1 MERVNFEESSK
12 NREYIRV
19 SEEFKQ
25 RVTKDD
31 GSDFERVS
39 RRVTLDEVKENIVL
53 EKKKTIW
60 QDPYVRLSIILTIV
74 SIIYSIIGL
83 ISARKIKDIKN
94 LSFEDMELWLMLGLT
109 SLICVC
115 AIFLTCYFY

>member
-115 AIFLTCYFY
+115 DIFLTCYFY